1 MRFLIVGA
9 GALGGYFGGR
19 LLDAGQDVTF
29 LVRQRRLAE
38 LDRDGLVIRSRF
50 GDLSIPNPGRVLR
63 ADLAGPFDVIVV
75 ACKAYDL
82 ADTMESF
89 APAVGPETMIL
100 PLLNG
105 MRHLDLL
112 EARFGG
118 QHVLGGVCLISA
130 ALDAQHR
137 IVHFNDVHSWVF
149 GERAGEVSERVKALA
164 RACSGAGFDA
174 RASAD
179 IIQEMWEKWVFIA
192 AAAGMTCLM
201 RATIGDIVAAEGA
214 AFATALFDEC
224 VAIAAQAGWAP
235 RDAARQRSAEV
246 LTTAGS
252 PITASM
258 LKDIER
264 GAQTEADHILGDLI
278 ERGQDVLPAQ
288 SLLRLAYVHLR
299 AYAARRGRESA
310 TSA

>member
-50 GDLSIPNPGRVLR
+50 GDLSIPNPARVLR

-179 IIQEMWEKWVFIA
+179 IIQEMWEKWGFIA

>member
-50 GDLSIPNPGRVLR
+50 GDLSIPNPARVLR

-235 RDAARQRSAEV
+235 RDAARQRSARV
-246 LTTAGS
+246 NCA
-252 PITASM
+252 
-258 LKDIER
+258 
-264 GAQTEADHILGDLI
+264 H
-278 ERGQDVLPAQ
+278 
-288 SLLRLAYVHLR
+288 
-299 AYAARRGRESA
+299 
-310 TSA
+310 

>member
-50 GDLSIPNPGRVLR
+50 GDLSIPNPARVLR

>member
-1 MRFLIVGA
+1 
-9 GALGGYFGGR
+9 
-19 LLDAGQDVTF
+19 
-29 LVRQRRLAE
+29 
-38 LDRDGLVIRSRF
+38 
-50 GDLSIPNPGRVLR
+50 
-63 ADLAGPFDVIVV
+63 
-75 ACKAYDL
+75 
-82 ADTMESF
+82 MESF